1 MYRVNQGI
9 MEAIFEQWAESENY
23 HRKSAL
29 ENGTYKKYIERMGE
43 VIGEREYT
51 RISDD
56 ITYLACEAEI
66 AGFNSGFLYG
76 VMFMSDMLG

>member
-23 HRKSAL
+23 CRQSAL
-29 ENGTYKKYIERMGE
+29 ENGTYEKYVEKMKE
-43 VIGEREYT
+43 VIDKKEYT
-51 RISDD
+51 RINDD

-66 AGFNSGFLYG
+66 AGFSSGFLYG